1 MMSLMI
7 PVICVFLISMYIL
20 LDLIFAIA
28 TNFFI
33 IILCSMQLLLSSS
46 VDKTV
51 RLWQLGC
58 DTCLRVYCHNNY
70 GRLSDVHIYFFVECF
85 ISH

>member
-7 PVICVFLISMYIL
+7 PVICVCLICIFYSVL
-20 LDLIFAIA
+20 KFAIA
-28 TNFFI
+28 TNFLILI
-33 IILCSMQLLLSSS
+33 ILLCSMQLLLSSS

-70 GRLSDVHIYFFVECF
+70 GRLLQTCIYFCLLNA
-85 ISH
+85 